1 MKNLVFITGRLTA
14 DSNIK
19 YFESG
24 KAKSTFSLAVDSYM
38 NKEKFTTFIN
48 CECWNKLAEYTGE
61 YFKKGKVVSICGEL
75 TSTIYN
81 EKTYYTVVCKT
92 ANFASSQI
100 VVKGI
105 IDDIDDK
112 TIYINIGE
120 GECIK
125 AECFIKDLKVDEE
138 KTFVLNLGFKDYKP
152 VYSVVAIEEK

>member
-14 DSNIK
+14 DSSIQ

-24 KAKSTFSLAVDSYM
+24 KVKTTFSIAVDSYM
-38 NKEKFTTFIN
+38 NKEKFTTFIP
-48 CECWNKLAEYTGE
+48 CSIWDKQAEFAAE
-61 YFKKGKVVSICGEL
+61 YFKKGKTVSVFGEL
-75 TSTIYN
+75 ISREY
-81 EKTYYTVVCKT
+81 EGKTYYTVNCKT
-92 ANFASSQI
+92 ANFVSSQI

-120 GECIK
+120 GERIK

-138 KTFVLNLGFKDYKP
+138 KSFVLNLGFKDKKP
-152 VYSVVAIEEK
+152 VYSVVSIGD

>member
-14 DSNIK
+14 DSEIK

-61 YFKKGKVVSICGEL
+61 YFKKGNTVSICGEL
-75 TSTIYN
+75 TSTIFK

-105 IDDIDDK
+105 VNEVANKKIEIVAENEF
-112 TIYINIGE
+112 IE
-120 GECIK
+120 S
-125 AECFIKDLKVDEE
+125 ECFIKDLKVGEE
-138 KTFVLNLGFKDYKP
+138 KTFVLNLGFKDKKP
-152 VYSVVAIEEK
+152 VYSVVSIGD